1 MAIIGFIIFGLVV
14 GAVARL
20 IIPGRQDISL
30 LMTLVLGVL
39 GSLIGGVVANALGT
53 GDMWELNILGSIVA
67 FISAAI
73 LILIGERTG
82 ILSGGNRRHHV

>member
-1 MAIIGFIIFGLVV
+1 MAIIGFIVFGLVV

-39 GSLIGGVVANALGT
+39 GSLIGGVIANALGT
-53 GDMWELNILGSIVA
+53 GDMWELNILGSIAA
-67 FISAAI
+67 FISAAV
-73 LILIGERTG
+73 LIIIGERTG
-82 ILSGGNRRHHV
+82 LLGGGDRHHV

>member
-1 MAIIGFIIFGLVV
+1 VAIIGFIIFGLIV

-20 IIPGRQDISL
+20 IIPGRQDISIV
-30 LMTLVLGVL
+30 MTLVLGVL

-67 FISAAI
+67 FISAAA

-82 ILSGGNRRHHV
+82 VLGGGNRRHHV